1 MSASTR
7 TIEAPAA
14 AGEGRARRLI
24 LFGTPLALGLV
35 TLVHPVVRRSPA
47 VELQGQVGLWLG
59 VHLLQLALLC
69 LLAVTMWLLV
79 DGLPGRAASVSR
91 AALLPFVAFYGA
103 FDALVGI
110 ATGQM
115 VRKAAQLP
123 QAAVTAD
130 VLWAGRLHDPLV
142 GAVVLPA
149 ALAWLTASLAAALA
163 LARAG
168 APRSGVAALVLAGLL
183 LAVDHAPPFG
193 PLAMLWLLIA
203 VVVLERRPARGAA
216 RVAAASEAG

>member
-1 MSASTR
+1 MSASTS
-7 TIEAPAA
+7 TIEAPATA
-14 AGEGRARRLI
+14 TEGRARRAV

-35 TLVHPVVRRSPA
+35 TLVHPIVRRSPA
-47 VELQGQVGLWLG
+47 VELQGRVGLWLG

-69 LLAVTMWLLV
+69 LLAATVWLLV
-79 DGLPGRAASVSR
+79 DGLPGRAAAVSR

-115 VRKAAQLP
+115 VRRAAELP

-130 VLWAGRLHDPLV
+130 VLWAGRLHDPWV
-142 GAVVLPA
+142 GAVVLPGI
-149 ALAWLTASLAAALA
+149 LAWLTASLAAALA

-183 LAVDHAPPFG
+183 LGVDHAPPFG

-203 VVVLERRPARGAA
+203 VVVLERGPRRASGPA
-216 RVAAASEAG
+216 